1 MPAPPHDPDR
11 LPGRSDDATRILSR
25 LADGD
30 GHAADELLPLVY
42 EELRSLAA
50 AFMRAERTG
59 HTLQPTAIVH
69 EAYMR
74 LVQSQNMQWTNRAHF
89 MAVAAG
95 AIRRVLIDH
104 ARRTN
109 AQKRGGERQ
118 RVALADDARV
128 AKAPDV
134 DLLDLN
140 DALDRLA
147 AMNPRQSRLVELRFF
162 GGLTNEEVAGVM
174 GLSRATIS
182 DEWAFARAWLAKE
195 LEVV

>member
-1 MPAPPHDPDR
+1 MPTGEFDTDVT
-11 LPGRSDDATRILSR
+11 DAIAA
-25 LADGD
+25 LADGSPGAATRWMPVLY
-30 GHAADELLPLVY
+30 GH
-42 EELRSLAA
+42 LRSMAEAHLAG
-50 AFMRAERTG
+50 ERTG

-74 LVQSQNMQWTNRAHF
+74 LVQAQNMQWTNRAHF

-118 RVALADDARV
+118 RVALADDAKV
-128 AKAPDV
+128 EKAPDV

-162 GGLTNEEVAGVM
+162 GGLTNEEVASVM

-195 LEVV
+195 LEAV